1 MLKIGVLLSGCG
13 VYDGAEIQEAVL
25 SLLAIDQ
32 MGAQAV
38 CIGIDA
44 DQHHVVN
51 HLNGE
56 EILQT
61 RNMLVEAARIARG
74 DIQKIENIV
83 GTVKEKLQEDA
94 KKDGLI
100 MVVPSPP

>member
-32 MGAQAV
+32 MGAEAV

-44 DQHHVVN
+44 PQHHVVN
-51 HLNGE
+51 HVNGE
-56 EILQT
+56 EMPES

-74 DIQKIENIV
+74 NIQSI
-83 GTVKEKLQEDA
+83 Q
-94 KKDGLI
+94 
-100 MVVPSPP
+100 